1 MADDTV
7 DVRYDGAGGPLS
19 VFIEVGIG
27 PIGAAYDLRLWNAQ
41 RTKFMKLTHGS
52 LTARTME
59 PFTLPEPIAELDGLI
74 VECVGEV
81 GPNPAAGTVMV
92 VKIRQDMRTIGQG
105 SQTSTGGE
113 FVFEPTIGIRLRSG
127 A

>member
-1 MADDTV
+1 VADDTV
-7 DVRYDGAGGPLS
+7 DVTYDRTGGPLS

-27 PIGAAYDLRLWNAQ
+27 PIGASYDLRLWDET

-52 LTARTME
+52 LTAKTME
-59 PFTLPEPIAELDGLI
+59 PFTLPEPIADLDGLI

-81 GPNPAAGTVMV
+81 GPRPAAGTVMV
-92 VKIRQDMRTIGQG
+92 VKIRQDMQTIGQHARA
-105 SQTSTGGE
+105 SAGGE
-113 FVFEPTIGIRLRSG
+113 FVFEPTIGIRLRRG